1 MIFGSLDISASALT
15 AQRTRLN
22 VVASNLANRFTTHDA
37 EGNVDPYQ
45 RRIPVL
51 APGDPSTESGA
62 GVHVEAIL
70 LDDAPF
76 KKVHE
81 PGHPAAG
88 PDGYVKYPNIEPAN
102 EMINALEASR
112 AYEANIT
119 AAEAT
124 KSMINN
130 ALQLLA

>member
-1 MIFGSLDISASALT
+1 MFGSLDISASALT

-22 VVASNLANRFTTHDA
+22 VVSANLANRFTTHDA
-37 EGNVDPYQ
+37 EGNVAPYR

-51 APGDPSTESGA
+51 ASGDPATGSGA
-62 GVHVEAIL
+62 GVHVREIL

-76 KKVHE
+76 KRVYE

-119 AAEAT
+119 AVEAT
-124 KSMINN
+124 KSMINS